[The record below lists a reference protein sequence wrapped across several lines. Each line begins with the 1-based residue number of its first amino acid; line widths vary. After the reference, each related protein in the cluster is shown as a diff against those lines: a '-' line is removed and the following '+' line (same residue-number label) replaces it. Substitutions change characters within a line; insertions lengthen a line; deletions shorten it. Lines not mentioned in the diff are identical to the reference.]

1 MASTMETVTSLYF
14 ISRKFGCQHPNDT
27 LRCNKITPDPPYDIV
42 VFLEHSDFGSMQFLF
57 AKHLLNYYAD
67 EAYIQNNNPNFKK
80 NMLVVAPDMKS
91 SLKTEHKEYLREHFN
106 LTVYEML
113 KILWTS
119 RLSVHMLK
127 TKTVI

>member
-1 MASTMETVTSLYF
+1 
-14 ISRKFGCQHPNDT
+14 
-27 LRCNKITPDPPYDIV
+27 
-42 VFLEHSDFGSMQFLF
+42 MQFLF